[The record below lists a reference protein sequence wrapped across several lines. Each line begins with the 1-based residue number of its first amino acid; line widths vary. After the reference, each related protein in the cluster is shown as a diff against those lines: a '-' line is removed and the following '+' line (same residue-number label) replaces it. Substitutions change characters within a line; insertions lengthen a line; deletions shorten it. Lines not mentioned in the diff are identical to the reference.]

1 MTGFPKDAAKDLDE
15 CIKLN
20 PGYLDGYFNR
30 GQLRKEMGDK
40 KGAMA
45 DFTKAAAMPASNP
58 DTLTNRGMALM
69 QLKRFTE
76 ALTDFN
82 AAIEQNPRSIPAYRG
97 RSLVYMQ
104 IGDINSAQ
112 KDIYMASQLREQMQ
126 TGRSPQTR

>member
-1 MTGFPKDAAKDLDE
+1 MS
-15 CIKLN
+15 
-20 PGYLDGYFNR
+20 
-30 GQLRKEMGDK
+30 
-40 KGAMA
+40 
-45 DFTKAAAMPASNP
+45 ASNP
-58 DTLTNRGMALM
+58 DTLTNRGMARM